1 MNDELTVTME
11 KKTYDV
17 CHGRLG
23 RGLIDKLGGEKIV
36 LTQVVIPARTSVW
49 WIEMHQSTGVR
60 EEEERTIKREPSR
73 SRA

>member
-1 MNDELTVTME
+1 MPWPPG
-11 KKTYDV
+11 K
-17 CHGRLG
+17 
-23 RGLIDKLGGEKIV
+23 GLIDELGGEKIV

-49 WIEMHQSTGVR
+49 WMEMHQSTGVR